1 MADDKFAKLV
11 EKLDQ
16 SNSEKE
22 KIAKE
27 ICELL
32 NDKDKR
38 QELESLTPSMLQ
50 TNGEAK
56 FRQCFELL
64 YPHSFCPWDSA
75 NR

>member
-1 MADDKFAKLV
+1 MKMADDKFAKLV

-16 SNSEKE
+16 SITEKE

-38 QELESLTPSMLQ
+38 QELEALTPSMLQ
-50 TNGEAK
+50 TSGEDHDYGK
-56 FRQCFELL
+56 SDGFGPNL
-64 YPHSFCPWDSA
+64 YQ
-75 NR
+75 